1 MVELDQEITLFLNS
15 MYSDGFDTVFWY
27 VSLKYTWF
35 VLGALLLAYLFI
47 KNKPKEAFVFLLF
60 VVLMILCSDQVC
72 NLCKYTV
79 QRLRP
84 CWNEDIWDN
93 VHIVNNDR
101 GGKFG
106 FFSAHSAVFFGLAYM
121 TGKYFKNKYFT
132 ATMYVIAVMVAYSR
146 IYLGRHYLGD
156 VLVGAVVGTLFA
168 MLAWWCYNRAVKKI
182 CRKDKA
188 V

>member
-15 MYSDGFDTVFWY
+15 MYSDGFDTFFWY

-35 VLGALLLAYLFI
+35 VLGALLLTYLFI
-47 KNKPKEAFVFLLF
+47 KNKPKEALWFLLF
-60 VVLMILCSDQVC
+60 VVLMIVCADQTC

-84 CWNEDIWDN
+84 CWNEDIMDV
-93 VHIVNNDR
+93 VHIVRDDR

-106 FFSAHSAVFFGLAYM
+106 FFSAHSAIFFGLAYM
-121 TGKYFKNKYFT
+121 TSRFFRNRYFT
-132 ATMYVIAVMVAYSR
+132 ITIYVIAVMVAYSR

-156 VLVGAVVGTLFA
+156 VLVGAVAGTLFA
-168 MLAWWCYNRAVKKI
+168 MFAWWLYNKLINKKLNSVKE
-182 CRKDKA
+182 
-188 V
+188 